1 MDEKKN
7 TFEMDDSHFDSIEEI
22 IKKYKTIEPKASRNK
37 RSDCK
42 REELLNYIKEKEAN
56 PFIGSLKPTDLID
69 LPDIATR
76 IMEYF
81 GYQTIVLE
89 TPYGSKSRTVLVKSF
104 WGDGFLITLQD
115 ADQEY
120 IKWKDWINS
129 ADKSKSQSESQYHIL
144 DAFPSLT
151 QFMAIYCYHIENMLK
166 KPNGRNQ
173 QSFSC
178 VTGYIFR
185 QLAALYLYKKY
196 QNKLGIDWVLKS
208 APKLSNVWQSILN
221 FFQVGLSSNV
231 AKFDSNGFL
240 IGGLRLDMPGYINYD
255 ITGTTINNLAF
266 LNDIDK
272 NNVKRLTDILS
283 GQKVE
288 HLKKFLWL
296 IGKVMLGDLFVRQL
310 RPKESHLTIIQYHK
324 PNLIATCLSII
335 INHLLEIIDK
345 PQLFIFLTH
354 LPGYNRYLLVNDY
367 DIFTQ
372 NPNNII
378 SNHIF
383 NQLNGIQVYIITE
396 PDANKTIRNLDFY
409 KELFPGNK
417 VTYEGAYDKIV
428 NEKIK
433 KDGKEETQQLHYSIP
448 NGLNYTCNAQT
459 IFITK
464 GKSDMASKLSD
475 AKKTDINYIDI
486 DWDLAPLEDFIQKGA
501 ITPIVAG
508 KLAMLSMVY
517 MINKLCLGVDA
528 FDMVAQS
535 TASSCHEEKT
545 ESEYIGEFYTD
556 CIEDLTDNLDS
567 AEMVKNMMSELK
579 KAETGYEDITWDNTG
594 DKVAKAVRERLEL
607 NELDSVSMYDLLVS
621 YQKWKEL
628 KRITTR
634 QPKWADFYA
643 KLLEHLKVM
652 KNQELAKYPKIFI
665 CRKTMYSKYDKCGNE
680 NPAKTQCIGIL
691 GIQLNK
697 AWLEKLTNEK
707 AIQKAQE
714 KENYERV
721 LSLLE
726 NQFDDAM
733 KEIQSF
739 KIPSQPYMP

>member
-1 MDEKKN
+1 MEEKKN

-22 IKKYKTIEPKASRNK
+22 IRKYKTSEPKASRNK

-89 TPYGSKSRTVLVKSF
+89 TPYGSKSRTVLVMGR
-104 WGDGFLITLQD
+104 WVNGFLITLQD
-115 ADQEY
+115 AAKEY
-120 IKWKDWINS
+120 TNWYTGYTGNKTI
-129 ADKSKSQSESQYHIL
+129 DKSPAECN
-144 DAFPSLT
+144 AFPSYT

-166 KPNGRNQ
+166 APNGRNQ

-178 VTGYIFR
+178 ITGYIFR

-208 APKLSNVWQSILN
+208 APKLSNIWQPILN
-221 FFQVGLSSNV
+221 FFQVGLLSNL
-231 AKFDSNGFL
+231 AKFASNGFL
-240 IGGLRLDMPGYINYD
+240 IGGLRLAMPGYINDD

-272 NNVKRLTDILS
+272 NNVKHLTDILS

-335 INHLLEIIDK
+335 FNHLLEIIDK

-396 PDANKTIRNLDFY
+396 PDDNKTIRNLDFY

-665 CRKTMYSKYDKCGNE
+665 CRKTMYSKYDKHGNE

-707 AIQKAQE
+707 DIQETQE

>member
-1 MDEKKN
+1 M
-7 TFEMDDSHFDSIEEI
+7 
-22 IKKYKTIEPKASRNK
+22 
-37 RSDCK
+37 
-42 REELLNYIKEKEAN
+42 
-56 PFIGSLKPTDLID
+56 
-69 LPDIATR
+69 
-76 IMEYF
+76 
-81 GYQTIVLE
+81 
-89 TPYGSKSRTVLVKSF
+89 
-104 WGDGFLITLQD
+104 
-115 ADQEY
+115 
-120 IKWKDWINS
+120 
-129 ADKSKSQSESQYHIL
+129 
-144 DAFPSLT
+144 
-151 QFMAIYCYHIENMLK
+151 
-166 KPNGRNQ
+166 
-173 QSFSC
+173 
-178 VTGYIFR
+178 
-185 QLAALYLYKKY
+185 
-196 QNKLGIDWVLKS
+196 
-208 APKLSNVWQSILN
+208 
-221 FFQVGLSSNV
+221 
-231 AKFDSNGFL
+231 
-240 IGGLRLDMPGYINYD
+240 
-255 ITGTTINNLAF
+255 NL
-266 LNDIDK
+266 
-272 NNVKRLTDILS
+272 
-283 GQKVE
+283 
-288 HLKKFLWL
+288 H
-296 IGKVMLGDLFVRQL
+296 
-310 RPKESHLTIIQYHK
+310 
-324 PNLIATCLSII
+324 
-335 INHLLEIIDK
+335 
-345 PQLFIFLTH
+345 
-354 LPGYNRYLLVNDY
+354 GYNRYLLVNDY

-409 KELFPGNK
+409 KELFLGNK

-567 AEMVKNMMSELK
+567 AEMVKNMMAELK

-594 DKVAKAVRERLEL
+594 NKVAKAVRERLEL

-707 AIQKAQE
+707 AIQKVQE